1 MMSYHIIHN
10 VMNGRV
16 HVPELQSTITDP
28 GIDGR
33 IILGGIFRKWYVG
46 AWTGLSRLRIGTGGG
61 QL

>member
-1 MMSYHIIHN
+1 
-10 VMNGRV
+10 MNGRV